1 VCRFLGNSTVVSVG
15 LNRMESKVDSCGS
28 SVEIMS
34 WLGWVAVAIFV
45 VLALVIL
52 VLYKAVKVL
61 GRTVDEL
68 VVGLDHMRSQTLPLL
83 QETRTA
89 LKRSE
94 GSVNKADA
102 LLDVATSL
110 TSTADSATR
119 LAYRVVTNPFVKV
132 LSWFTGT
139 KAAASRLRMAVE
151 PDGPVVK
158 RIQRADESVKRTKR
172 RRNSIETSGEEV
184 PDRPMLDR

>member
-1 VCRFLGNSTVVSVG
+1 
-15 LNRMESKVDSCGS
+15 
-28 SVEIMS
+28 MS
-34 WLGWVAVAIFV
+34 WLGWVAIAIFV
-45 VLALVIL
+45 LLAVVVL
-52 VLYKAVKVL
+52 VLYKAVRVL

-83 QETRTA
+83 QQTRSA

-94 GSVNKADA
+94 GSANKADA

-110 TSTADSATR
+110 TATADSATR

-132 LSWFTGT
+132 LAWFTGT
-139 KAAASRLRMAVE
+139 KTAASRLRIAVE

-158 RIQRADESVKRTKR
+158 RIRRADESVKRSKR
-172 RRNSIETSGEEV
+172 KRNSIETNSEEV
-184 PDRPMLDR
+184 LERSKIG

>member
-1 VCRFLGNSTVVSVG
+1 
-15 LNRMESKVDSCGS
+15 
-28 SVEIMS
+28 MS
-34 WLGWVAVAIFV
+34 GLGWVAFAIFV
-45 VLALVIL
+45 VLAFVVL
-52 VLYKAVKVL
+52 VLYKAVRVL

-83 QETRTA
+83 QETRSA

-110 TSTADSATR
+110 TTTADSATR

-172 RRNSIETSGEEV
+172 RRNSIETNSEEV
-184 PDRPMLDR
+184 PDRPQLNR

>member
-1 VCRFLGNSTVVSVG
+1 
-15 LNRMESKVDSCGS
+15 
-28 SVEIMS
+28 MS

-45 VLALVIL
+45 ALALVVV
-52 VLYKAVKVL
+52 VLYKAVRVL

-68 VVGLDHMRSQTLPLL
+68 VIGLDHVRSQTLPLL
-83 QETRTA
+83 QETRSA

-94 GSVNKADA
+94 GSANKADA

-119 LAYRVVTNPFVKV
+119 LAYRVVTNPAVK
-132 LSWFTGT
+132 LLAWFTGT
-139 KAAASRLRMAVE
+139 KTAASRLRMAVE

-158 RIQRADESVKRTKR
+158 RIQRADESVKRSKR
-172 RRNSIETSGEEV
+172 RRNSIETKSEEV
-184 PDRPMLDR
+184 PQQPKIG

>member
-1 VCRFLGNSTVVSVG
+1 
-15 LNRMESKVDSCGS
+15 
-28 SVEIMS
+28 MS
-34 WLGWVAVAIFV
+34 WLGWVAVAIFF
-45 VLALVIL
+45 VLAVVVL
-52 VLYKAVKVL
+52 VLYKAVQVL

-68 VVGLDHMRSQTLPLL
+68 VLGLDHMRSQTLPLL
-83 QETRTA
+83 QETRSA

-172 RRNSIETSGEEV
+172 RRTSIETSGEEV
-184 PDRPMLDR
+184 PDRPMLDQ

>member
-1 VCRFLGNSTVVSVG
+1 
-15 LNRMESKVDSCGS
+15 
-28 SVEIMS
+28 MS
-34 WLGWVAVAIFV
+34 WLGWVAFAIFV
-45 VLALVIL
+45 VLALVVL
-52 VLYKAVKVL
+52 VLYKAVRVL

-83 QETRTA
+83 QETRSA

-110 TSTADSATR
+110 TTTADSATR
-119 LAYRVVTNPFVKV
+119 LAYRVVTNPFVKI
-132 LSWFTGT
+132 LSWITGT

-158 RIQRADESVKRTKR
+158 RIQRADDSVKRTKR
-172 RRNSIETSGEEV
+172 RRNSIETNSEEA
-184 PDRPMLDR
+184 PDRPQLDR

>member
-1 VCRFLGNSTVVSVG
+1 
-15 LNRMESKVDSCGS
+15 
-28 SVEIMS
+28 MS
-34 WLGWVAVAIFV
+34 WLGWVALAIFV
-45 VLALVIL
+45 VLALIVV
-52 VLYKAVKVL
+52 VLYKAVRVL

-68 VVGLDHMRSQTLPLL
+68 VIGLDHVRSQTLPLL
-83 QETRTA
+83 QETRSA

-94 GSVNKADA
+94 GAANKADA

-139 KAAASRLRMAVE
+139 KAAASRLRKAVE

-158 RIQRADESVKRTKR
+158 RIQQADESVKRSKR
-172 RRNSIETSGEEV
+172 RRNSIETSGEEI
-184 PDRPMLDR
+184 PDRPMLD